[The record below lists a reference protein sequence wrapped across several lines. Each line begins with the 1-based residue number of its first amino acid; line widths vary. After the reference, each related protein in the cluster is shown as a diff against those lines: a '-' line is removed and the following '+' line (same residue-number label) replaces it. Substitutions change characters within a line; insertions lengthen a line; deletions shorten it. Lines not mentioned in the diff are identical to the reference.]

1 MTLAPC
7 RHNVKVISAA
17 IVLGVDLLQMQ
28 GSEEDTATRALID
41 SALQQTETFAGVS
54 VRHTFPTR
62 MLIESLLTPLSRLQ
76 SVCRKGGG
84 VVRFLLQKI
93 DEESAQ
99 REQPRRSKRSR
110 TFDYDVAQGRQMRS
124 LSDAFAG
131 SERTPATTDDD
142 AEPRRRRAGRPPL
155 AHSISDTNIPQA
167 ISPTEG
173 ILPGFPE
180 SGVHMTPSLS
190 TGRQQ
195 TLRPESAHSAPGT
208 PSESTFPSYSTAP
221 VGRQIAGLGRTGF
234 GQSRSKLSAG
244 PHSAGLSIEL
254 PSPLMATVGNPHQ
267 QRGPVSTSP
276 PQYNMNVHLGSTTP
290 AGPPPAGED
299 GTM

>member
-1 MTLAPC
+1 VSPYVTL
-7 RHNVKVISAA
+7 S
-17 IVLGVDLLQMQ
+17 
-28 GSEEDTATRALID
+28 
-41 SALQQTETFAGVS
+41 
-54 VRHTFPTR
+54 PTR
-62 MLIESLLTPLSRLQ
+62 VLIESLLTPLSRLQ

-110 TFDYDVAQGRQMRS
+110 TFDHGVAEGRQMRS

-131 SERTPATTDDD
+131 FERTPATTDDD
-142 AEPRRRRAGRPPL
+142 AEPRRRRAARPPL
-155 AHSISDTNIPQA
+155 PHSISDTNVPQA

-173 ILPGFPE
+173 ILPGSPQPG
-180 SGVHMTPSLS
+180 GVQMAPSLS

-208 PSESTFPSYSTAP
+208 PSEKTFPSYSTAP

-244 PHSAGLSIEL
+244 PHSARLSIEV
-254 PSPLMATVGNPHQ
+254 PSPLMATFGNLH

-276 PQYNMNVHLGSTTP
+276 PQYNMNVHHGSTTP
-290 AGPPPAGED
+290 AGPPPTGED
-299 GTM
+299 GNMYPFFPLPPRHDEQLMASGVAAGASEFDFLADTDLDRHIFA

>member
-1 MTLAPC
+1 MSPYVTL
-7 RHNVKVISAA
+7 S
-17 IVLGVDLLQMQ
+17 
-28 GSEEDTATRALID
+28 TR
-41 SALQQTETFAGVS
+41 V
-54 VRHTFPTR
+54 
-62 MLIESLLTPLSRLQ
+62 LIEFSLTRLSRLQ

-110 TFDYDVAQGRQMRS
+110 TFDYDVAEGRQMRS

-131 SERTPATTDDD
+131 FERTPATTDDD

-155 AHSISDTNIPQA
+155 PHSISDTNVPQA
-167 ISPTEG
+167 TTPTER
-173 ILPGFPE
+173 ILPGFSE
-180 SGVHMTPSLS
+180 LGVQMTPSLS
-190 TGRQQ
+190 IGRQQ
-195 TLRPESAHSAPGT
+195 DLRPEFVHSAPGT

-254 PSPLMATVGNPHQ
+254 PSPLMAATFGNPHH
-267 QRGPVSTSP
+267 RGPVSTSP
-276 PQYNMNVHLGSTTP
+276 PQYNMNGVHLGSTTP
-290 AGPPPAGED
+290 AGPPPTGED
-299 GTM
+299 GTMYPFFPFPPRQPDEHSTASGLAAGASDFDFLADPDLDRHIYV

>member
-1 MTLAPC
+1 MSPYVTLSPN
-7 RHNVKVISAA
+7 RV
-17 IVLGVDLLQMQ
+17 
-28 GSEEDTATRALID
+28 
-41 SALQQTETFAGVS
+41 
-54 VRHTFPTR
+54 
-62 MLIESLLTPLSRLQ
+62 LIESLLTPLSRLQ

-110 TFDYDVAQGRQMRS
+110 TFDYDVAHGRQMRS

-131 SERTPATTDDD
+131 FERTPATTDDD

-155 AHSISDTNIPQA
+155 AHSISDTNVPQA

-173 ILPGFPE
+173 ILPGFQE
-180 SGVHMTPSLS
+180 SGVQMTPSLS

-208 PSESTFPSYSTAP
+208 PSESMFPSYSTAP

-234 GQSRSKLSAG
+234 GQSRSKLLAG

-254 PSPLMATVGNPHQ
+254 PSPLMATFGNPHQ

-290 AGPPPAGED
+290 AGPPPTGED
-299 GTM
+299 GTMYPFFPFPPRQDEHSTASGLAAGASDFDFLAETDLDRNIFV